1 MAKSKVMK
9 ILKLTTLLDFGGQE
23 KQYLSFTEKPE
34 LLKNEYVFVAIGY
47 GGNAERILRERGF
60 EVHILNR
67 NFSIKNLSNI
77 WAVYKL
83 IKKLKPDVVHTAAAE
98 ANFHGI
104 IAAKLAGVKMIIGEE
119 IGIPNHSSAAQKV
132 FQWVYKLADKVIGV
146 SKSVKDHLVKTGE
159 ISEHKGIVIYN
170 PVSFPSKQE
179 FEKSEKFNIVYIG
192 RLEKVKNVETLV
204 KAFSKIQNNKIQ
216 LTIVGD
222 GREMDNLQNLVNEL
236 KITEAV
242 LFEGFQNNIGK
253 YLSAADLYV
262 LPSYSEGF
270 GIAAVEAMFLKVPVL
285 ATQVGGVPEFINHGE
300 NGWLFDP
307 YSMEDLVE
315 KLEQI
320 LLLDEDKRK
329 AIGVKGFEE
338 VSERFT
344 IEKYIENLEN
354 LYSEKP

>member
-1 MAKSKVMK
+1 MK
-9 ILKLTTLLDFGGQE
+9 ILRLTTLLDFGGQE

-67 NFSIKNLSNI
+67 NFSIKNLSNT

-104 IAAKLAGVKMIIGEE
+104 IAAKLAGVKYIIGEE
-119 IGIPNHSSAAQKV
+119 IGIPSHSSMAKKV
-132 FQWVYKLADKVIGV
+132 FARVYRFTKKVICV
-146 SKSVKDHLVKTGE
+146 SESVKSHLVKTGE
-159 ISEHKGIVIYN
+159 ISEEKGIVIYN
-170 PVSFPSKQE
+170 PVSFPSKQK

-204 KAFSKIQNNKIQ
+204 KAFSKIQNKKIQ

-307 YSMEDLVE
+307 LNMEELTSKMEMIISMDYAERTRIGE
-315 KLEQI
+315 KGY
-320 LLLDEDKRK
+320 R
-329 AIGVKGFEE
+329 E
-338 VSERFT
+338 VIDQFT
-344 IEKYIENLEN
+344 VEKYIENLEKIYTN
-354 LYSEKP
+354 E